1 MSVSNLH
8 TSGTSA
14 SNTDRQTDRQTRLS
28 HYLAALSGA
37 KWKEI
42 RVCMSVLTYISFRFI
57 LFCSSNQQSQAVA
70 VHNDLDSKATKH

>member
-1 MSVSNLH
+1 MSTSNLP

-14 SNTDRQTDRQTRLS
+14 SNTDRQTDIQT